1 MRTRFRIQKTV
12 KRFLQDQRGQDLI
25 EWSASLGVFLVLCGA
40 IAMYFW
46 VWWNQTAAAG
56 AVHDG
61 TYWAAIR
68 GGSAAQGAARSREM
82 LNAAV
87 GQFSNQYQIQ
97 FQSDPRKSVSGSL
110 KTHKMFVIPFVG
122 NLPYTIQ
129 AHSFQRL
136 ERFYGGPVGPRGAP
150 LWWW

>member
-1 MRTRFRIQKTV
+1 MHNLSRIRKGV
-12 KRFLQDQRGQDLI
+12 ARFLQDQRGQDLI
-25 EWSASLGVFLVLCGA
+25 EWSASLAVFLVLCGA

-61 TYWAAIR
+61 TYLAAIR
-68 GGSAAQGAARSREM
+68 GGSAAEGAARSKDM

-87 GQFSNQYQIQ
+87 GKFSNQYQIQ
-97 FQSDPRKSVSGSL
+97 FQSDPRKSVSGSV
-110 KTHKMFVIPFVG
+110 KTKKTFVIPFIG

-136 ERFYGGPVGPRGAP
+136 ERFYGGPVGKRGASF
-150 LWWW
+150 WWW

>member
-1 MRTRFRIQKTV
+1 MRNVLRIRKAV
-12 KRFLQDQRGQDLI
+12 ARFLQDQRGQDLI
-25 EWSASLGVFLVLCGA
+25 EWSASLAVFLVLCGA

-61 TYWAAIR
+61 TYLAAIK
-68 GGSAAQGAARSREM
+68 GGSAAEGAVRTQEM

-87 GQFSNQYQIQ
+87 GKFSKQYQVQ
-97 FQSDPRKSVSGSL
+97 FQNDLRKSVIGAV
-110 KTHKMFVIPFVG
+110 KTKKTFVIPFVG

-136 ERFYGGPVGPRGAP
+136 ERFYGGPIGKRGASF
-150 LWWW
+150 WWW

>member
-1 MRTRFRIQKTV
+1 MRTVSRFKQIGKH
-12 KRFLQDQRGQDLI
+12 FWQDQRGQDLI
-25 EWSASLGVFLVLCGA
+25 EWSASLVVFLVLCGA

-68 GGSAAQGAARSREM
+68 GGSAAQGAARSIQM
-82 LNAAV
+82 LDAAV
-87 GQFSNQYQIQ
+87 GQFAQQYQIQ
-97 FQSDPRKSVSGSL
+97 FQSDPRKSVSGAV
-110 KTHKMFVIPFVG
+110 KTNKTFVIPFVG

-150 LWWW
+150 SWWW

>member
-1 MRTRFRIQKTV
+1 MQKFPPFLKRLDRFRN
-12 KRFLQDQRGQDLI
+12 DNRGQDLI
-25 EWSASLGVFLVLCGA
+25 EWTASLAVFLMLCGA

-61 TYWAAIR
+61 TYLTAIR
-68 GGSAAQGAARSREM
+68 GGSAADGAARSKYM

-87 GQFSNQYQIQ
+87 GQFANEYKIQ
-97 FQSDPRKSVSGSL
+97 FVTDPRKSVRGDV
-110 KTHKMFVIPFVG
+110 KTNKTFVLPFIG
-122 NLPYTIQ
+122 ALPYTIR

-136 ERFYGGPVGPRGAP
+136 ERFYGGPVGKRGADF
-150 LWWW
+150 WWW